1 MKNKLIIFGTGNHYL
16 NTQVI
21 QINPGP
27 ELVIKQKGD
36 KMKKV
41 IIIAFA
47 MILNLSL
54 ISYASAACISWS
66 CSPYNWENNSSNW
79 KNSSTNWDNSPSN
92 WKNSSSNWNRSN
104 GIYNNNGNSFGY
116 VSNGNIFDDSGNRL
130 GYFD

>member
-1 MKNKLIIFGTGNHYL
+1 
-16 NTQVI
+16 
-21 QINPGP
+21 
-27 ELVIKQKGD
+27 
-36 KMKKV
+36 MKKV

-79 KNSSTNWDNSPSN
+79 KNSSTNWDNSSSN
-92 WKNSSSNWNRSN
+92 WKNSSSNCSRFN

-116 VSNGNIFDDSGNRL
+116 VSNGNIFDVSGNRL